1 MKVHHFTPFSVE
13 KNLGKAYNQ
22 CFEIVGEDD
31 WVCLRDLDTMF
42 LTPDAGEI
50 VFNYAY
56 QNPGCVLTCY
66 TNRIHPL
73 ANGQLWGGKNHEDGY
88 LKGHIELS
96 GIVSDRNVYK
106 TTPLTGPLSGFLM
119 LLSKKTWW
127 QIGGFD
133 ESIGLLGVDTDFY
146 KRVRAA
152 KIPVLRMDGLYI
164 FHCYRLGKDIK
175 DTTHLK

>member
-1 MKVHHFTPFSVE
+1 MIVHHCTPFSVE

-56 QNPGCVLTCY
+56 QNHGCVLTCW
-66 TNRIHPL
+66 TNRIHHL
-73 ANGQLWGGKNHEDGY
+73 AKEQFCSAMQDKEMIHQLEVADGA
-88 LKGHIELS
+88 
-96 GIVSDRNVYK
+96 RNDCYK
-106 TTPLTGPLSGFLM
+106 ITPCTGPLSGFLM

>member
-31 WVCLRDLDTMF
+31 WVCLRDLDTMY
-42 LTPDAGEI
+42 LSPDAGEI
-50 VFNYAY
+50 VYNYAY

-66 TNRIHPL
+66 TGRIHPL
-73 ANGQLWGGKNHEDGY
+73 AKEQLVNNEIGIDKEMLSQIY
-88 LKGHIELS
+88 LATE
-96 GIVSDRNVYK
+96 VRNDCYK
-106 TTPLTGPLSGFLM
+106 TTFLTGPLSGFLM